1 MKKMYALNY
10 TNNGN
15 GIDSRPYGST
25 IAVSTDIE
33 KLRAEMQK
41 CIETDCLETDDDFDG
56 DEYAHNFQIYQEY
69 ENGDNV
75 EVVLES
81 KLDYELTVTYLI
93 HEVEIL

>member
-15 GIDSRPYGST
+15 GLDSRPYGST

-33 KLRAEMQK
+33 KLRAEMQR
-41 CIETDCLETDDDFDG
+41 CLEIDCAETDEDFEG

-69 ENGDNV
+69 YNGDNI
-75 EVVLES
+75 EVKLES
-81 KLDYELTVTYLI
+81 KLDIELTATYLI

>member
-15 GIDSRPYGST
+15 GLDCRPYGST

-41 CIETDCLETDDDFDG
+41 WIEVACVETDDDFEG
-56 DEYAHNFQIYQEY
+56 DKYDHNFQIYQEY
-69 ENGDNV
+69 DNGNNV
-75 EVVLES
+75 EVILES
-81 KLDYELTVTYLI
+81 KLDSELTETYLI
-93 HEVEIL
+93 HEVEVL

>member
-15 GIDSRPYGST
+15 GMDSRPYGST
-25 IAVSTDIE
+25 IAVSTDIM

-41 CIETDCLETDDDFDG
+41 CIEVDCLETDDDFEG
-56 DEYAHNFQIYQEY
+56 DEYAHNFQISQEY
-69 ENGDNV
+69 EDGYNV

-81 KLDYELTVTYLI
+81 KLDEELTATYLI
-93 HEVEIL
+93 HEVEVL

>member
-15 GIDSRPYGST
+15 GLDSRPYGST

-41 CIETDCLETDDDFDG
+41 CLEIDCAETDEDFEG
-56 DEYAHNFQIYQEY
+56 DEYAHNFYIDKEY
-69 ENGDNV
+69 DNGNNV
-75 EVVLES
+75 EVELVS
-81 KLDYELTVTYLI
+81 NLDSELTATYLI
-93 HEVEIL
+93 HEVDVL

>member
-15 GIDSRPYGST
+15 GGDSRPYGST

-33 KLRAEMQK
+33 KLRAKMQE
-41 CIETDCLETDDDFDG
+41 CIVSDCLETDEDFDG

-69 ENGDNV
+69 YIGDNV
-75 EVVLES
+75 EVILEN
-81 KLDYELTVTYLI
+81 KLDIELTVTYLI
-93 HEVEIL
+93 HEVEVL